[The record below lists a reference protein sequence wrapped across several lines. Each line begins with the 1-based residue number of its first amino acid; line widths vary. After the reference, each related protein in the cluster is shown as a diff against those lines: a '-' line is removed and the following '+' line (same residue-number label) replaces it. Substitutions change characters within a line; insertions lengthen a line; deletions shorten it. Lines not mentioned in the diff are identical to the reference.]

1 MRRFLV
7 FAMLAGLPS
16 CILTGATEPAPKA
29 KAAQLLPIKR
39 VILYQNGVGYFER
52 EGKVQGD
59 TLKLHCRP
67 SQINDLLKSLT
78 VIDRGSGRAVSVSLP
93 LEKGGAKALSELPKQ
108 VRSAA
113 GLRDVLRVIRGA
125 RVRLESGDQKIQGR
139 VVGVEKGLID
149 KGKGEKSVEGWR
161 LTLKDSLGSLRTVP
175 IHRINKLQLLDG
187 ALEAGLDKSLDV
199 SLDEGTWKSIAL
211 SVRLAGASTH
221 DLQVSYIAE
230 MPRWKP
236 AYRLV
241 HQSGRPPLLQGW
253 AVVDN
258 VSGESWNDV
267 KLSLVAGT
275 PMSFIYDL
283 HSPMFTQ
290 RLDLT
295 SRGRRGV
302 ALAPPKTRT
311 GRYRSP
317 APPPSPKDALQRYI
331 SPRRSA
337 RGYGRGGGGPS
348 PDMDE
353 TSGVSAPS
361 SALNMLLEKKVR
373 TNVQGE
379 KVGSLFR
386 YDLKSPV
393 TVPDSSSTLVNI
405 INSRVKG
412 EGVVLFRPE
421 LTSGASHPYQAMRFS
436 NTTGFALEKG
446 PVTIYSEGT
455 FVGEG
460 FLERMEKG
468 ATIFLTYAIDG
479 NITMTRRTRYA
490 QENARLLK
498 ISGGKIVSE
507 AKQIYREKYKISN
520 EHDKSVIAYIKS
532 AKRSGYELQNKD
544 KGIVE
549 MPNAQ
554 YVPIKV
560 PAKGKTELTIEW
572 ASPVR
577 RYLSVDTSSA
587 TEVLKLYLGSAK
599 VPATVRP
606 ALDKIL
612 KAKARLNVIAQER
625 RRIKKLKR
633 GLNED
638 QKRVRDN
645 LSLLRKV
652 KGNSSLKSRL
662 MRTLSSLET
671 KLNKLTG
678 STIKLDEEGAGLRAE
693 IRVAIGQISLD
704 AR

>member
-1 MRRFLV
+1 
-7 FAMLAGLPS
+7 
-16 CILTGATEPAPKA
+16 
-29 KAAQLLPIKR
+29 
-39 VILYQNGVGYFER
+39 
-52 EGKVQGD
+52 
-59 TLKLHCRP
+59 
-67 SQINDLLKSLT
+67 
-78 VIDRGSGRAVSVSLP
+78 
-93 LEKGGAKALSELPKQ
+93 
-108 VRSAA
+108 
-113 GLRDVLRVIRGA
+113 
-125 RVRLESGDQKIQGR
+125 
-139 VVGVEKGLID
+139 
-149 KGKGEKSVEGWR
+149 
-161 LTLKDSLGSLRTVP
+161 
-175 IHRINKLQLLDG
+175 
-187 ALEAGLDKSLDV
+187 
-199 SLDEGTWKSIAL
+199 
-211 SVRLAGASTH
+211 
-221 DLQVSYIAE
+221 
-230 MPRWKP
+230 
-236 AYRLV
+236 
-241 HQSGRPPLLQGW
+241 
-253 AVVDN
+253 
-258 VSGESWNDV
+258 
-267 KLSLVAGT
+267 
-275 PMSFIYDL
+275 
-283 HSPMFTQ
+283 
-290 RLDLT
+290 
-295 SRGRRGV
+295 
-302 ALAPPKTRT
+302 
-311 GRYRSP
+311 
-317 APPPSPKDALQRYI
+317 
-331 SPRRSA
+331 
-337 RGYGRGGGGPS
+337 
-348 PDMDE
+348 
-353 TSGVSAPS
+353 
-361 SALNMLLEKKVR
+361 
-373 TNVQGE
+373 
-379 KVGSLFR
+379 
-386 YDLKSPV
+386 
-393 TVPDSSSTLVNI
+393 
-405 INSRVKG
+405 
-412 EGVVLFRPE
+412 
-421 LTSGASHPYQAMRFS
+421 
-436 NTTGFALEKG
+436 
-446 PVTIYSEGT
+446 
-455 FVGEG
+455 
-460 FLERMEKG
+460 
-468 ATIFLTYAIDG
+468 
-479 NITMTRRTRYA
+479 MTRRTRYA